1 MARLKE
7 IKAGYKVVN
16 RKRSATINAARK
28 FHGHLGPFL
37 VIGVRMG
44 EASIKH
50 LSLIGNERLD
60 LRANV
65 KVPLQTPFSCLLDG
79 IQIATTCTIGNQR
92 LKIENA
98 ETIQA
103 TFTTQKEAKALKI
116 TINESL
122 SEQLKQKQSQNKL
135 TEELALEIA
144 EMPENQ
150 LFNITLE

>member
-1 MARLKE
+1 M
-7 IKAGYKVVN
+7 VN
-16 RKRSATINAARK
+16 RKRLATINAARK
-28 FHGHLGPFL
+28 LHGHLGPFL

-44 EASIKH
+44 EAAIKN
-50 LSLIGNERLD
+50 LNLTGNERLD
-60 LRANV
+60 LRVNV

-79 IQIATTCTIGNQR
+79 IQIATTCTVGNQR

-144 EMPENQ
+144 DIPENQ
-150 LFNITLE
+150 LFKILLSS

>member
-1 MARLKE
+1 MAF
-7 IKAGYKVVN
+7 KVVN
-16 RKRSATINAARK
+16 RKRLATINAARK

-44 EASIKH
+44 EAAIKN
-50 LSLIGNERLD
+50 LNLTDDKRND
-60 LRANV
+60 LRVNV
-65 KVPLQTPFSCLLDG
+65 KVPLYPPFSCLLDG
-79 IQIATTCTIGNQR
+79 IQIATTCTVGNQR
-92 LKIENA
+92 LKVENA

-103 TFTTQKEAKALKI
+103 TFTTQKEAKTLKI

-144 EMPENQ
+144 DIPENQ
-150 LFNITLE
+150 LFKITFEYLKL